1 MIARPIVRT
10 FMDTETHALDHD
22 LDIHEGVRH
31 LIDEGITGAPVVN
44 GARLVGMFSEF
55 ECLRL
60 LTKGTGDADVP
71 DGTVGDFMIREFH
84 TVSPDMDV
92 YYVAGLFLAD
102 ASTRRFPVCEG
113 ERLIGVIT
121 RKDVLRA
128 VEHHFLPLGSP
139 VSVIG

>member
-1 MIARPIVRT
+1 MLPMPNVRA
-10 FMDTETHALDHD
+10 FMDTETHALDHH
-22 LDIHEGVRH
+22 LDVHAGVRH
-31 LIDEGITGAPVVN
+31 LIDGQITGAPVVD
-44 GARLVGMFSEF
+44 GARLVGMFSEY

-60 LTKGTGDADVP
+60 LTKGTGDANAP

-102 ASTRRFPVCEG
+102 PSTRRFPVIEG
-113 ERLIGVIT
+113 DRLVGVIT

-128 VEHHFLPLGSP
+128 VEHHFTPLGPP
-139 VSVIG
+139 VSVVG